1 MADVKKLVLIEFTPA
16 QMFELVDRCEDYP
29 QFLPWCGGT
38 ELHLRTDTIT
48 AATIHINYH
57 GIKAQ
62 FSTENT
68 KRWPNDMKLRLTEGP
83 FTRLDGH
90 WQFTPLG
97 DTACKVEFSLHY
109 QFSSKL
115 LEKVLGPVFNH
126 IANTFVDSFVK
137 RAGQIYKASPGR
149 GT

>member
-38 ELHLRTDTIT
+38 EAHLRTDTIT

-90 WQFTPLG
+90 WRFPPLG
-97 DTACKVEFSLHY
+97 ETACKVEFSLHY

-137 RAGQIYKASPGR
+137 RAGQAYAKG
-149 GT
+149 